1 MAGAGRVLLREAMDE
16 GLGAMGTGVPLVTGF
31 LGFEIAAPVF
41 TIGADW
47 AADLVTTFLSE
58 FDFDLSLTLV
68 SLVSRD
74 SLNLSTFDSSLLLL
88 TSASG

>member
-1 MAGAGRVLLREAMDE
+1 MAGAGRVLFREAMGE
-16 GLGAMGTGVPLVTGF
+16 GLGAMGTGVALVTGF
-31 LGFEIAAPVF
+31 LGFDTAAPVF

-47 AADLVTTFLSE
+47 AADFVTTFLAE

-74 SLNLSTFDSSLLLL
+74 SLNLSTLDSSLLLL
-88 TSASG
+88 ASG